1 MKSKMVKK
9 NKTEK
14 NTDFFC
20 PAAVLKKSKKTV
32 RETQRK
38 VSVSLTIS
46 PLINFETSSQVL

>member
-1 MKSKMVKK
+1 MVKK

-14 NTDFFC
+14 ILIFFA
-20 PAAVLKKSKKTV
+20 PLLSLKKSKKTV